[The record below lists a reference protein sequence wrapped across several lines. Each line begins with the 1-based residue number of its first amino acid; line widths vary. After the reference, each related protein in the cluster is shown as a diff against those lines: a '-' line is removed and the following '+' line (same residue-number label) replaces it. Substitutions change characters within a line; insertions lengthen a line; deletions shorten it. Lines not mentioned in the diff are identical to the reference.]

1 MPVNIASF
9 IARRIAFNPQRTF
22 SRFIIRLSIV
32 ATVISVAVMILTLA
46 FSSGF
51 QETIS
56 NKVFSFFG
64 HIRVQDYNALQVSI
78 AEEIPIQKNDSVP
91 RLMQLNPSIKKVQAF
106 ATKNAI
112 LKTSETI
119 EGVLFKGV
127 ERDYD
132 FSKLQGFLTAGRW
145 INFTDSGYSS
155 EINLS
160 ETMAKQLKLKVND
173 QVLIFFIQ
181 PNGEA
186 PRPRKL
192 TVTGIFKTGIE
203 EYDKLFALGD
213 LKLVQRL
220 NNWSADQVG
229 GYEIFL
235 DDYNKMDE
243 VSADIVPYL
252 PVGLSSQTIRE
263 IFPSIF
269 DWLGLQNQTIFIV
282 LVIMVV
288 IALLNLITCL
298 LILVL
303 ERTRMVGLLK
313 ALGARDFTIQE
324 VFLYQGTIITFT
336 GLFFGNV
343 IGLLVSWLQQR
354 YGFITLPEESYY
366 ISKAAVNIVWW
377 QIGAVNIATF
387 VICVVVLLLPT
398 IIVARIRP
406 VKAIQFR

>member
-1 MPVNIASF
+1 MPLNIAAF
-9 IARRIAFNPQRTF
+9 IAKRIAFNPQRTF

-51 QETIS
+51 QQTIS

-78 AEEIPIQKNDSVP
+78 AEEIPIQKNDSIPDLVNHNKHI
-91 RLMQLNPSIKKVQAF
+91 RKVQAF

-119 EGVLFKGV
+119 EGALFKGV
-127 ERDYD
+127 EKDYD
-132 FSKLQGFLTAGRW
+132 FSNLQGFLTAGRW
-145 INFTDSGYSS
+145 VNFPDSGYSN

-160 ETMAKQLKLKVND
+160 ESMAKELKLKVND

-181 PNGEA
+181 PDGEA

-192 TVTGIFKTGIE
+192 TVAGIFKTGIE
-203 EYDKLFALGD
+203 EYDKLFAIGD
-213 LKLVQRL
+213 LKLIQRL
-220 NNWSADQVG
+220 NNWNADQVG

-235 DDYNKMDE
+235 DDFNAMDE
-243 VSADIVPYL
+243 VSADIVTWL
-252 PVGLSSQTIRE
+252 PVGMTSQTIRE

-269 DWLGLQNQTIFIV
+269 DWLGLQNQTIAIV
-282 LVIMVV
+282 LVIMIV

-303 ERTRMVGLLK
+303 ERIRMVGLLK
-313 ALGARDFTIQE
+313 ALGARNFTIQE
-324 VFLYQGTIITFT
+324 IFLYQGSIIMLT
-336 GLFFGNV
+336 GLVVGNI
-343 IGLLVSWLQQR
+343 IGLAVSWLQQR

-377 QIGAVNIATF
+377 QIIALNLGTF
-387 VICVVVLLLPT
+387 FICFVVLLLPT
-398 IIVARIRP
+398 LIVSRVQP
-406 VKAIQFR
+406 VKTIQFR

>member
-1 MPVNIASF
+1 MNIAPF
-9 IARRIAFNPQRTF
+9 IAGRIAFNPQRTF
-22 SRFIIRLSIV
+22 SRFIIRLSTV
-32 ATVISVAVMILTLA
+32 ATAISVAVMIITLA

-51 QETIS
+51 QQTIS

-78 AEEIPIQKNDSVP
+78 AEEIPMRKNDSIP
-91 RLMQLNPSIKKVQAF
+91 ALLKFNSNIRKIQAYG
-106 ATKNAI
+106 TKNAI

-132 FSKLQGFLTAGRW
+132 FENLKQFLVAGRW
-145 INFTDSGYSS
+145 IRFADSGYSN

-160 ETMAKQLKLKVND
+160 EAMANQLKLKLND

-213 LKLVQRL
+213 LRLIQRL
-220 NNWSADQVG
+220 NNWSEDQVG
-229 GYEIFL
+229 GYELFL
-235 DDYNKMDE
+235 HDYKKMDE
-243 VSADIVPYL
+243 VSADIIPYL
-252 PVGLSSQTIRE
+252 PIGLTSQTIRE

-269 DWLGLQNQTIFIV
+269 DWLALQNQTIYIV
-282 LVIMVV
+282 LIIMIA
-288 IALLNLITCL
+288 IALLNLVTCL

-313 ALGARDFTIQE
+313 ALGSTNFKIQE
-324 VFLYQGTIITFT
+324 IFLYQGALITVSGIVAGT
-336 GLFFGNV
+336 LLGLA
-343 IGLLVSWLQQR
+343 VSWLQQQ

-366 ISKAAVNIVWW
+366 ISKAAVDIVWW
-377 QIGAVNIATF
+377 QVALVNILTF
-387 VICVVVLLLPT
+387 IICVAVLLLPT
-398 IIVARIRP
+398 FIVARVQP
-406 VKAIQFR
+406 VRAIQFR

>member
-1 MPVNIASF
+1 M
-9 IARRIAFNPQRTF
+9 
-22 SRFIIRLSIV
+22 IV
-32 ATVISVAVMILTLA
+32 TLA
-46 FSSGF
+46 FASGF
-51 QETIS
+51 QQTIS

-78 AEEIPIQKNDSVP
+78 AEEIPVQKNDSV
-91 RLMQLNPSIKKVQAF
+91 LNLTKINPAIKKVQAF

-127 ERDYD
+127 EKDYD
-132 FSKLQGFLTAGRW
+132 FGNLHNFLVSGRW
-145 INFTDSGYSS
+145 IRFSDSGYSS
-155 EINLS
+155 EVNLS
-160 ETMAKQLKLKVND
+160 EAMAKQLGLKVND

-181 PNGEA
+181 PNGET

-192 TVTGIFKTGIE
+192 TVAGIFKTGIE

-213 LKLVQRL
+213 LKLIQRL
-220 NNWSADQVG
+220 NNWKEDQAG

-235 DDYNKMDE
+235 NDYTQMDA

-252 PVGLSSQTIRE
+252 PIGLTSQTIKE
-263 IFPSIF
+263 VFPSIF
-269 DWLGLQNQTIFIV
+269 DWLALQDQTI
-282 LVIMVV
+282 VIILIIMIV
-288 IALLNLITCL
+288 IALLNLVTCL

-313 ALGARDFTIQE
+313 ALGATDFTIQKI
-324 VFLYQGTIITFT
+324 FLYQGSIITFT
-336 GLFFGNV
+336 GLLFGNL
-343 IGLLVSWLQQR
+343 IGLLISWLQQR

-377 QIGAVNIATF
+377 QIGILNLVTF
-387 VICVVVLLLPT
+387 LICVIVLLLPT
-398 IIVARIRP
+398 IIVSKVQP